1 MNWKGTQMTATG
13 RGLPRTAVQLY
24 TLRDVPDPDL
34 LSVIP
39 ILAGFGYAGVELV
52 GADLGRHDVESVSKA
67 LDDWGMVASSAHLG
81 LGQSGLD
88 EHALDDLQTLG
99 VDTVVVPFLPPDDF
113 ADLDAVSRA
122 AVKLNRA
129 AQQVAGRGLAF
140 AYHNH
145 FWELQ
150 SVIDDKPAL
159 LHLFD
164 QADPM
169 VSSELDV
176 YWAQVGGAD
185 PASLLGGL
193 GDRAQLLHVKDGPAN
208 RPEEAMVAV
217 GSGSVDIP
225 AVLKANGAV
234 RWHIVELDRCDT
246 DMYEAVE
253 QSHRYLME
261 LGLSAPR
268 RS

>member
-1 MNWKGTQMTATG
+1 MTAIDV
-13 RGLPRTAVQLY
+13 GLPRTAVQLY
-24 TLRDVPDPDL
+24 TLRDISDPDL

-39 ILAGFGYAGVELV
+39 ILAKFGYAGVELV
-52 GADLGRHDVESVSKA
+52 GADLGGRDVETVSKT
-67 LDDWGMVASSAHLG
+67 LDDHGMVASSAHLG
-81 LGQSGLD
+81 LGEAGLD
-88 EHALDDLQTLG
+88 EHALDDLQGLG
-99 VDTVVVPFLPPDDF
+99 VDTVVVPFLPPDAF
-113 ADLDAVSRA
+113 ADHDAVSRSA
-122 AVKLNRA
+122 DRLNRA
-129 AQQVAGRGLAF
+129 AQQVVVRGLAF

-150 SVIDDKPAL
+150 SIIDGKPAL

-164 QADPM
+164 LVDPL
-169 VSSELDV
+169 VASELDI
-176 YWAQVGGAD
+176 YWAQVGGTD
-185 PASLLGGL
+185 PASLVAELGE
-193 GDRAQLLHVKDGPAN
+193 RAKLLHVKDGPAN

-225 AVLKANGAV
+225 AILRANDAV

-268 RS
+268 PT